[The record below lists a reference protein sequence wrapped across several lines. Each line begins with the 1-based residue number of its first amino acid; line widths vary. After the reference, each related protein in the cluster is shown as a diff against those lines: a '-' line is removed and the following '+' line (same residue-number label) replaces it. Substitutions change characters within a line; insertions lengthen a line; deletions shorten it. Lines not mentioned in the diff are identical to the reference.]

1 MARMTIS
8 WRTKNIVAIR
18 KIQNRFGMQQKMTV
32 NYRTPI
38 DIEPGT
44 DDWNLLKQ
52 LERDGWLE
60 VINGAMKDLP

>member
-1 MARMTIS
+1 M
-8 WRTKNIVAIR
+8 AIR
-18 KIQNRFGMQQKMTV
+18 RIQNRFGMQQKMTV